1 MAAPDLRNP
10 SELSETHARKLK
22 DAGFKL
28 TASINKGVIQQYN
41 YESGSLNFALA
52 CDRGYY
58 ECSVYSGKSKKHTY
72 PLIALIR
79 FLRNDKNY
87 YVNELKMADLKNT
100 LEVDQ
105 YVELFCKNLEAIK
118 TFFARPDNETR
129 EVFDAFG
136 LEG

>member
-10 SELSETHARKLK
+10 SELSETHQQKLT

-28 TASINKGVIQQYN
+28 NESINKGVKQQYN
-41 YESGSLNFALA
+41 YTNGSLNFSLVSE
-52 CDRGYY
+52 RGYY
-58 ECSVYSGKSKKHTY
+58 TCSVTSGKNKNQAY
-72 PLIALIR
+72 PLIALMQ
-79 FLRNDKNY
+79 FLRSDKNY
-87 YVNELKMADLKNT
+87 YVNELKMADLNNT

-105 YVELFCKNLEAIK
+105 YVELFCKNREAIK

-136 LEG
+136 QAG

>member
-10 SELSETHARKLK
+10 SELSETHLQKLT

-28 TASINKGVIQQYN
+28 NESINKGVKQQYN
-41 YESGSLNFALA
+41 YAGGTLNFSLVSE
-52 CDRGYY
+52 RGYY
-58 ECSVYSGKSKKHTY
+58 SCSVSSGKNKNQVY
-72 PLIALIR
+72 PLIALMQ

-87 YVNELKMADLKNT
+87 YVNELKMADLNNT

-105 YVELFCKNLEAIK
+105 YVELFSKNREAIK

-136 LEG
+136 TGV